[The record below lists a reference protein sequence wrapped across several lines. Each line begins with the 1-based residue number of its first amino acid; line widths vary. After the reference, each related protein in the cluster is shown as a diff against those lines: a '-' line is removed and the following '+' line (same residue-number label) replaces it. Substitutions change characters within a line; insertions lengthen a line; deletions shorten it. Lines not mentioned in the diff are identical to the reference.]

1 MRLQTKYFG
10 ELDCPDHERLH
21 FQRGL
26 FGFEEERD
34 FYLLPFEGSGGS
46 LLCIQ
51 SASTPALAFVA
62 MNPFP
67 VKPDYAPV
75 LAEAELRELAQEIA
89 GSLSAVD
96 AASGR
101 ELLSDFVSELFFCVT
116 EQQRREDRRQKQAQ
130 GIAAAKARGVRFGR
144 TARPVPDNFDQL
156 HQAWREGRISL
167 KQAAESC
174 CMARGTFYNAAL
186 RRERQAE
193 SPAV

>member
-1 MRLQTKYFG
+1 MSAEQTRTPDEERLQ
-10 ELDCPDHERLH
+10 
-21 FQRGL
+21 
-26 FGFEEERD
+26 
-34 FYLLPFEGSGGS
+34 
-46 LLCIQ
+46 
-51 SASTPALAFVA
+51 
-62 MNPFP
+62 
-67 VKPDYAPV
+67 
-75 LAEAELRELAQEIA
+75 AELRELAQEIA

-167 KQAAESC
+167 KQAAEK
-174 CMARGTFYNAAL
+174 AAKGDTSQL
-186 RRERQAE
+186 SEIIQSVMSSPGGAE
-193 SPAV
+193 LIQRLNGVIDQK

>member
-1 MRLQTKYFG
+1 MSAEQTRTPDEERLQ
-10 ELDCPDHERLH
+10 
-21 FQRGL
+21 
-26 FGFEEERD
+26 
-34 FYLLPFEGSGGS
+34 
-46 LLCIQ
+46 
-51 SASTPALAFVA
+51 
-62 MNPFP
+62 
-67 VKPDYAPV
+67 
-75 LAEAELRELAQEIA
+75 AELRELAQEIA

-167 KQAAESC
+167 KQAAE
-174 CMARGTFYNAAL
+174 RAAKGDTSQISAIIQSVMKSPGGAEL
-186 RRERQAE
+186 LERLNGVIGQK
-193 SPAV
+193 